1 MILLKSK
8 PDYATLLFQKTES
21 LGGLQGLHSIHL
33 TPLHLR
39 LLFSWFLAC
48 LWIPPSALLPQGLC
62 TCFSLCLEC
71 SLPQIPMQFSS
82 LLLSGLNSD
91 IILSGRL
98 SSIFLYQRE
107 VFLSLLFTF
116 LLWAHHHISYY
127 IFLDFFGLAPALKCK
142 VGKKTTDYFAT
153 VLSAFRPL
161 KTFSRCSING
171 FSILKKPLPK
181 GFSSNLSLLLF
192 FLFMHQ
198 MGTLLISFLV
208 WLWFLTFL

>member
-1 MILLKSK
+1 MNPPKCTPTSGPLH
-8 PDYATLLFQKTES
+8 LLFPLPGMLFAPDTYAVQFPPSFRSQLWYHLIRQAFFYFS
-21 LGGLQGLHSIHL
+21 LSKRSLPL
-33 TPLHLR
+33 TPLYFLTLGTSPR
-39 LLFSWFLAC
+39 FILYISW
-48 LWIPPSALLPQGLC
+48 
-62 TCFSLCLEC
+62 
-71 SLPQIPMQFSS
+71 
-82 LLLSGLNSD
+82 
-91 IILSGRL
+91 
-98 SSIFLYQRE
+98 
-107 VFLSLLFTF
+107 
-116 LLWAHHHISYY
+116 
-127 IFLDFFGLAPALKCK
+127 FFGLAPALKCK

-171 FSILKKPLPK
+171 FSMLKKPLPK